1 VYTSTMLTS
10 IKKKGLS
17 VVQANL
23 VLTHTVVPS
32 EHGPDGQRISD
43 SPFFGMTDLP
53 CCPIVA

>member
-1 VYTSTMLTS
+1 MLTS